1 MSWRLLTRLWS
12 GATKAEGERKKRKVE
27 TSDTSLVRGNQEKR
41 GGRIYLRVVE
51 MLMGLGRSAQQ
62 VRYRVRCKY
71 WVGVKLQ

>member
-41 GGRIYLRVVE
+41 GGRINLRVVE

-62 VRYRVRCKY
+62 VR
-71 WVGVKLQ
+71 